1 MYQPEHTRP
10 DVVVI
15 GGGPAGLQATLTL
28 ARVHRRVLM
37 IDSGSYRNDPTD
49 HMHNVVTNDGAAPA
63 QFRAAARAELQQ
75 YETVTVRDATVTSVE
90 RSGDGFTVLIGD
102 EAIAASGIVLATG
115 VADELPATPGVAE
128 LFGSVIAHC
137 PFCHGHEFS
146 GGRVGILGIAG
157 AGHLPGIVAPF
168 AAGITV
174 FTDGEELPAPVPS
187 DVVVRTEQVLAVTP
201 ADGRAT
207 VHLAGGDTVEVKGML
222 VTTGLRQRAPFAQQ
236 LGLALNPSGCVEVD
250 VMGRTSV
257 PGVHA
262 AGDMAHQAALP
273 MPMATVTNAIAA
285 GGNAAGA
292 MVAYLL

>member
-49 HMHNVVTNDGAAPA
+49 HMHNVVTNDGVAPA
-63 QFRAAARAELQQ
+63 QFRTAARAELQQ
-75 YETVTVRDATVTSVE
+75 YDTVTVRDAAVTAVE
-90 RSGDGFTVLIGD
+90 RSGDGFVVRIGD
-102 EAIAASGIVLATG
+102 EQIEARGIVLATG
-115 VADELPATPGVAE
+115 VVDELPATAGVAE

-137 PFCHGHEFS
+137 PFCHGHEFA
-146 GGRVGILGIAG
+146 GGRVGILGVAG

-174 FTDGEELPAPVPS
+174 FTDGEELTAAVPA
-187 DVVVRTEQVLAVTP
+187 DVVVRTEKVLEVTP
-201 ADGRAT
+201 AGGGAT
-207 VHLAGGDTVEVKGML
+207 VHLTGGDTVEVKGL
-222 VTTGLRQRAPFAQQ
+222 FVTTGLRQRAPFAHQ

-250 VMGRTSV
+250 VMGRTSL

-262 AGDMAHQAALP
+262 AGDMAHQSALP

-285 GGNAAGA
+285 GANAAGA
-292 MVAYLL
+292 VVAHLS